1 MISASPCRR
10 AVIALALP
18 AAASATLPAR
28 SAPLGAP
35 EVKWV
40 IGPTGHVG
48 SGAGMGYEYVEY
60 DDVTY
65 PACTRAP
72 AATRTASA

>member
-1 MISASPCRR
+1 M
-10 AVIALALP
+10 
-18 AAASATLPAR
+18 
-28 SAPLGAP
+28 
-35 EVKWV
+35 

-65 PACTRAP
+65 NPGVHPRP
-72 AATRTASA
+72 